1 MPPSPALRYSP
12 GREMRASNH
21 KRGRSLES
29 GLLFREKDDD
39 LALFNEMQTK
49 EKENFLLQSSDDI
62 EDTFC
67 NLLYRP
73 WFCNLDI
80 CYVYSLDFFFLKFVK
95 FGVFLLIVCCILLCE
110 FELFFTATKLRQF
123 SDFKL
128 GITIPVRGESSDL
141 LNAEEEK
148 NDYDW

>member
-29 GLLFREKDDD
+29 GLLFKEKDDD

-49 EKENFLLQSSDDI
+49 EKESFLLQSSDDMD
-62 EDTFC
+62 DTLC

-80 CYVYSLDFFFLKFVK
+80 CYVYSLDFFSL
-95 FGVFLLIVCCILLCE
+95 
-110 FELFFTATKLRQF
+110 
-123 SDFKL
+123 
-128 GITIPVRGESSDL
+128 P
-141 LNAEEEK
+141 
-148 NDYDW
+148 